1 MSFGGAPAV
10 WVKASG
16 ATVSNPKTARPVS
29 CKHANHVVLK
39 SYQAIGSRS
48 FIRHERWILN
58 KSRSL
63 ATRLGVELKDIV
75 VHSNHIHLLLR
86 VSRRR
91 AFFAFL
97 RALCGLIAR
106 KITSKERG
114 LAKTSNKKAS
124 RNTSKGNLEKFFA
137 GRPFSRIV
145 SLGRKSYKSIKEYF
159 DLNRLEKLGYS
170 KEVSRKT
177 GLLRSVK
184 IVLAGG

>member
-1 MSFGGAPAV
+1 MSFGGAPAIRAKASGA
-10 WVKASG
+10 KASG

-39 SYQAIGSRS
+39 SYKAIGSRS

-91 AFFAFL
+91 
-97 RALCGLIAR
+97 
-106 KITSKERG
+106 
-114 LAKTSNKKAS
+114 
-124 RNTSKGNLEKFFA
+124 
-137 GRPFSRIV
+137 
-145 SLGRKSYKSIKEYF
+145 
-159 DLNRLEKLGYS
+159 
-170 KEVSRKT
+170 
-177 GLLRSVK
+177 GLLRNVK